1 MKENES
7 SRRAIALS
15 YDQENAPTVSAKGS
29 GDLAEQIIALAQEN
43 NIPLMENAYL
53 IELLLALDLGEA
65 IPEELYLSVA
75 EIIAFA
81 YWLSGK
87 VVPEEGED

>member
-1 MKENES
+1 MKNKVRS
-7 SRRAIALS
+7 AIALN
-15 YDQENAPTVSAKGS
+15 YDKKNAPTISAKGT
-29 GDLAEQIIALAQEN
+29 GKLAEQIIEFAKEN
-43 NIPLMENAYL
+43 NIPLMENRPL
-53 IELLLALDLGEA
+53 IELLLALDLGEE

-87 VVPEEGED
+87 TAELDKQ

>member
-1 MKENES
+1 MKENPS
-7 SRRAIALS
+7 SRLAIALS
-15 YDQENAPTVSAKGS
+15 YDQENAPTISAKGS
-29 GDLAEQIIALAQEN
+29 GELAEQIIALAQEN

-53 IELLLALDLGEA
+53 IELLLELDMGDA

-87 VVPEEGED
+87 IAAK

>member
-1 MKENES
+1 MKRSEKV
-7 SRRAIALS
+7 RRAIALS
-15 YDQENAPTVSAKGS
+15 YDKKNAPTVSAIGQ
-29 GDLAEQIIALAQEN
+29 GELAEQIIELAQQS

-53 IELLLALDLGEA
+53 VELLLALNQGDE

-81 YWLSGK
+81 YWLSDK
-87 VVPEEGED
+87 TPDCSD